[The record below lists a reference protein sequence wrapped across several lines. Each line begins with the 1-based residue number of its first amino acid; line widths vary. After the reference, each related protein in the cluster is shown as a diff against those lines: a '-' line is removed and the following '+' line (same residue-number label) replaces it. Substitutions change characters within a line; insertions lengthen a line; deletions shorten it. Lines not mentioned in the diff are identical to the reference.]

1 MEKKS
6 IVIGF
11 ASAVLAA
18 CAAALL
24 GAPTANA
31 WEVDLSRRQVDF
43 DRVRNQERLPA
54 STTTSEEAGLL
65 ERALEAGEP
74 RQDIVIMNTEK
85 GFVPE
90 TVFFRKGGN
99 YRVHVVNVNAKHK
112 NVSFVF
118 DAFSEHHNTLF
129 GQVKT
134 FTVTPKADGVFNFE
148 CPETA
153 MQGKAVVAVPERRPA
168 ASR

>member
-1 MEKKS
+1 MGKT
-6 IVIGF
+6 IIGL
-11 ASAVLAA
+11 AVLIAI
-18 CAAALL
+18 C
-24 GAPTANA
+24 GQANA
-31 WEVDLSRRQVDF
+31 WEIDLSRRQVDF
-43 DRVRNQERLPA
+43 KRVQNQDQRFPA
-54 STTTSEEAGLL
+54 SNKTSEEAGLL
-65 ERALEAGEP
+65 EQALGAGEP
-74 RQDIVIMNTEK
+74 QQDIVIMNTEK

-99 YRVHVVNVNAKHK
+99 YKVHVVNVNPKQK

-134 FTVTPKADGVFNFE
+134 FTVTPKADGIFNFQ

-153 MQGKAVVAVPERRPA
+153 MQGKAVVAAPDRRPA
-168 ASR
+168 SK